1 MDYQEFVNKFD
12 SMTCIL
18 SVEILPDGKYGDIRI
33 VAGNKAYIDSIE
45 NAATLSASS
54 MLDNKFEPNGLY
66 TRYIPQDLNFE
77 DFSYRSAVLH
87 QALHT
92 YIHPGRYDF
101 WMHIIFMPLKS
112 DEPGIGY
119 CTYSQELS
127 TTADTELMSEVSYKT
142 ASDVLKT
149 CIKLRS
155 TADFKE
161 TMDEVIKDIREICN
175 AASCRILLT
184 DFLERTCTVLCEDMA
199 QDSAQIKMSEYIGN
213 DFFDIVETWMSTI
226 AGSTCFI
233 AKSEQEMNVL
243 KERNPLWYNS
253 LKSANV
259 ESIVLFPLEYNEE
272 ILGFIWATN
281 FDTESTTR
289 IKETLE
295 ITAFFLASEIANH
308 QLLNR
313 LEILGSV
320 DLLTGVKNRNAMN
333 NRVDRLVAGTDT
345 ITSSLGVVF
354 ADLNGLKRVNDQEGH
369 SAGDNMLKCAAEILK
384 EVFYDGEIYRAGGD
398 EFMIITTDLQ
408 ETEFDD
414 RVNKLRLYSDKS
426 DVVNLAVGAS
436 FADENI
442 NILPAMR
449 LADTRMYI
457 DKEDF
462 YRMHPD
468 LKR

>member
-1 MDYQEFVNKFD
+1 MDFQEFVNRFD
-12 SMTCIL
+12 PMTCIL
-18 SVEILPDGKYGDIRI
+18 SVEILPDGKYGNIRI
-33 VAGNKAYIDSIE
+33 VAGNQAYVDSIE
-45 NAATLSASS
+45 NAATISASS
-54 MLDNKFEPNGLY
+54 MLDNKFEPNCLY
-66 TRYIPQDLNFE
+66 TRYIPHDLNFE
-77 DFSYRSAVLH
+77 DFCYRSAVQH

-101 WMHIIFMPLKS
+101 WMHIILMPLKS
-112 DEPGIGY
+112 DDPGIGY

-127 TTADTELMSEVSYKT
+127 TTADTDLMSEVSYET

-155 TADFKE
+155 TADFEE
-161 TMDEVIKDIREICN
+161 TMDAVIKDIRQICN
-175 AASCRILLT
+175 AASCRIILT
-184 DFLERTCTVLCEDMA
+184 DFLERSVSVLCEDMEP
-199 QDSAQIKMSEYIGN
+199 DSGMQNMSSYIDN
-213 DFFDIVETWMSTI
+213 DFFDIIDTWMGTI
-226 AGSTCFI
+226 AGSTCLI
-233 AKSEQEMNVL
+233 VKNEHEMDVL
-243 KERNPLWYNS
+243 KNRNPVWYES
-253 LKSANV
+253 LKNANV
-259 ESIVLFPLEYNEE
+259 NSIVLFPLEYNDE
-272 ILGFIWATN
+272 ILGFIWASN
-281 FDTESTTR
+281 FDTENATR

-333 NRVDRLVAGTDT
+333 NRVDRLVSGTDT
-345 ITSSLGVVF
+345 IKSSLGVVF

-384 EVFYDGEIYRAGGD
+384 DVFYDGEIYRAGGD
-398 EFMIITTDLQ
+398 EFMVITTDLP
-408 ETEFDD
+408 EDEFNNRLDG
-414 RVNKLRLYSDKS
+414 LRLCSERS
-426 DVVNLAVGAS
+426 EVVNFAVGAS